1 MARDEIERLEADETR
16 LLEELKVLLL
26 PRDPNDGRDVI
37 MELRGGA
44 GGDEAA
50 LFAAEL
56 YRMYIR
62 YAERHRFTPEI
73 LSLNETGIGGIKEA
87 ILQIHGD
94 GAYSRLKFEGGVHR
108 VQRIPATESS
118 GRIHTSTVTVVVLP
132 EVDEVEIEIDEV
144 RDLRIDVKRAS
155 GPGGQSVNTTDS
167 AVRVT
172 HLPTGLVVEI
182 QDEKSQHKNKAKA
195 ISVLRSRLYDLQQQ
209 KQRAAD
215 SVARRSMIGAGD
227 RSDKIRTY
235 NFPQDRVT
243 DHRIGKT
250 VHNLPERHG
259 RRPRRP
265 DRRAGDGRPG
275 RSPRGRRR
283 RRLTCPEPAGGFT
296 VETTGALLREG
307 TDLLAAAGSETA
319 RLDAELLLGQAVG
332 AGRTAVVAHPEAPV
346 GADAARRYRADL
358 DRRAAGEPVAYLRG
372 MKEFYGLAFETDARA
387 LIPRPETE
395 KLVELATDEVMR
407 RLGVDRCDRRG
418 HETCGSWTSGRGAAP
433 SRSRWPSR
441 CGGSTRSTRSSCW
454 PSTSRPTPSV
464 WPGRT
469 RSATRSR
476 TGSHSPRPTCCPT
489 VRAGS
494 TWSSPTCRMSATTRW
509 PACRVASS
517 FEPAIALDGGEDGL
531 EVIGRL
537 LGRLPAA
544 LAVDGVAMLEIGADQ
559 GEAIVAL
566 VAAKLP
572 GWACAVEPDL
582 AGLPRVAR
590 ISPGALGRPPEA
602 PRASRRASS
611 GRARH
616 QDTRPDPAH
625 PPDRARHRRDARR
638 RRPGDRTR
646 HPGGGPRGAGPRRD
660 RQPRHRPDGLERDA
674 LRARARARFAGRRL
688 PGRARP
694 RDAGRR
700 FRPARSPARPHADA
714 GRRSPARSW
723 PGRANAG
730 STRTS
735 TTSSA

>member
-1 MARDEIERLEADETR
+1 MPSYTYGGQALIEGVLMRGRDAIAVALRHPDGEIVFATERLDAGFHGTRWSKWPLIRGLVVLYETLVVGTRWLVRSANVQAEEEGVELGKGSVILMLTLTLAAGVGIFFLLPLFVASVTTQNVENGNVQHLVEGLVRVAIFLGYLWVIGRSPDIRRVFQYHGAEHMTIHALEAGDPLTVGEVRKYPTAHQRCGTEFLVVVILLSIIAFSFVGRQAPLVMIASRILLIPVIAAVGYEILRFGARHRKNPVVKVLLYPGLLVQKITTKQPTDDMIEVAIVSMEQALDRRRRSGPSRLGRLRAATDAPRAGGGSRRGRADCPADHDRSTGPDRTDRPATRAMSDLDAKLAEVARQYDEIQADLSLPETSTDPAAIRRLGQELSRLEPVVEAFRRLEATRAELIGARELRDASDADDEMRTMARDEIERLEADETR

-87 ILQIHGD
+87 IIQIHGD

-250 VHNLPERHG
+250 VHNLPNVM
-259 RRPRRP
+259 
-265 DRRAGDGRPG
+265 DG
-275 RSPRGRRR
+275 
-283 RRLTCPEPAGGFT
+283 
-296 VETTGALLREG
+296 
-307 TDLLAAAGSETA
+307 
-319 RLDAELLLGQAVG
+319 
-332 AGRTAVVAHPEAPV
+332 
-346 GADAARRYRADL
+346 DL
-358 DRRAAGEPVAYLRG
+358 DDLI
-372 MKEFYGLAFETDARA
+372 DA
-387 LIPRPETE
+387 
-395 KLVELATDEVMR
+395 LVMADQAD
-407 RLGVDRCDRRG
+407 RLGDVD
-418 HETCGSWTSGRGAAP
+418 GAA
-433 SRSRWPSR
+433 
-441 CGGSTRSTRSSCW
+441 
-454 PSTSRPTPSV
+454 
-464 WPGRT
+464 
-469 RSATRSR
+469 
-476 TGSHSPRPTCCPT
+476 
-489 VRAGS
+489 
-494 TWSSPTCRMSATTRW
+494 
-509 PACRVASS
+509 
-517 FEPAIALDGGEDGL
+517 
-531 EVIGRL
+531 
-537 LGRLPAA
+537 
-544 LAVDGVAMLEIGADQ
+544 
-559 GEAIVAL
+559 
-566 VAAKLP
+566 
-572 GWACAVEPDL
+572 
-582 AGLPRVAR
+582 
-590 ISPGALGRPPEA
+590 
-602 PRASRRASS
+602 
-611 GRARH
+611 
-616 QDTRPDPAH
+616 
-625 PPDRARHRRDARR
+625 
-638 RRPGDRTR
+638 
-646 HPGGGPRGAGPRRD
+646 
-660 RQPRHRPDGLERDA
+660 
-674 LRARARARFAGRRL
+674 
-688 PGRARP
+688 
-694 RDAGRR
+694 
-700 FRPARSPARPHADA
+700 
-714 GRRSPARSW
+714 
-723 PGRANAG
+723 
-730 STRTS
+730 
-735 TTSSA
+735 